1 MLRVWA
7 PDDGARPRGRVPRA
21 HPARPR
27 GSIVSYT
34 GLTWL
39 PAAIAARERGVLVRR
54 PMFTAIEP
62 DGVREADGSLT
73 PVDVI
78 LWATGFQA
86 SLDHLAPLG
95 LRNALGGITVRG
107 RGGTV
112 ADWLLGRSGRVFTPL
127 GLLLVLM
134 AVSAFAARQLG
145 VSDYDIA
152 QAVSVVVLPLWFLV
166 VYLAPDVTTDVHVRD
181 GA

>member
-107 RGGTV
+107 TQVVAEPRVHLIGFGPSQSTV
-112 ADWLLGRSGRVFTPL
+112 GANRAGR
-127 GLLLVLM
+127 
-134 AVSAFAARQLG
+134 
-145 VSDYDIA
+145 
-152 QAVSVVVLPLWFLV
+152 QAVTMLTRDVVGEPGRPER
-166 VYLAPDVTTDVHVRD
+166 AR
-181 GA
+181 